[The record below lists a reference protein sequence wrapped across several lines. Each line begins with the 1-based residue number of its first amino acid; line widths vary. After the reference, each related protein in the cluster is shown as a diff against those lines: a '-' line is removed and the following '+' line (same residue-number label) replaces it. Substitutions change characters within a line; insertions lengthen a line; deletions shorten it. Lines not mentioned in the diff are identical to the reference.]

1 MILMILEY
9 EVSFRV
15 VFLLHSFILTYS
27 IKGCK
32 VAQLRII
39 FAPKKTCNGVPFFAY
54 IQPFKTTAS
63 AKNMADSDIKMY
75 KLVRD
80 LRGDHTRK
88 GLIVPLTS
96 IWRPVELIPKFG
108 KTCNKDWTCDTA
120 VESSKEFYLNCFADK
135 STYIE
140 VY

>member
-15 VFLLHSFILTYS
+15 VFLLHSFILTYLVE
-27 IKGCK
+27 GCK

-39 FAPKKTCNGVPFFAY
+39 FAPKKNCNGVLFFAY
-54 IQPFKTTAS
+54 VQPFKTMAS

-80 LRGDHTRK
+80 LRSDRTRK

-108 KTCNKDWTCDTA
+108 KMCNKDWTCDTA
-120 VESSKEFYLNCFADK
+120 VECSKEFYLNCFTDK
-135 STYIE
+135 ATYHE